1 MVQKPEPLSSKEK
14 RPEAARKKASGG
26 KYYVQAVGR
35 AFDILELLSHS
46 PETVSLVQISRTL
59 RQSKSSVF
67 RILNTLAQRGFVERR
82 PGDQF
87 ALLPAS
93 RALIPDP
100 VLANLTQAADPI
112 MRDLGREFRE
122 SVSLAYLFENHIGV
136 VAVVDSPQKVRMG
149 NVLGGIIPP
158 HASSLGKCITAFQ
171 SDPMRE
177 RLLRAY
183 GIVAFTPKTITDET
197 RLHAEYA
204 RIREQGYAVDAEEST
219 AEGHCVGAPI
229 RARGDRVVAALS
241 ISCLKSR
248 LVDEDKLVEAVR
260 RAAEELSR
268 VCQSGATRLRSES

>member
-1 MVQKPEPLSSKEK
+1 VVQKPEAQSLKEK
-14 RPEAARKKASGG
+14 RPEGVRKKTSGG

-35 AFDILELLSHS
+35 AFDILELLSRS

-67 RILNTLAQRGFVERR
+67 RILATLAQRGFVERR

-93 RALIPDP
+93 RVLVPDP
-100 VLANLTQAADPI
+100 VLTTLTQAADPI

-122 SVSLAYLFENHIGV
+122 SVSVAYLFENHIEV

-149 NVLGGIIPP
+149 NVLGGLIPP

-171 SDPMRE
+171 PEPVQE

-183 GIVAFTPKTITDET
+183 GIVAFTPQTITDET

-204 RIREQGYAVDAEEST
+204 HIREQGYAVDAEEST

-229 RARGDRVVAALS
+229 RTSGNRVVAALS

-248 LVDEDKLVEAVR
+248 LTNEEKLIEAVR
-260 RAAEELSR
+260 RAADELSIT
-268 VCQSGATRLRSES
+268 CQSSVPRPVSEG